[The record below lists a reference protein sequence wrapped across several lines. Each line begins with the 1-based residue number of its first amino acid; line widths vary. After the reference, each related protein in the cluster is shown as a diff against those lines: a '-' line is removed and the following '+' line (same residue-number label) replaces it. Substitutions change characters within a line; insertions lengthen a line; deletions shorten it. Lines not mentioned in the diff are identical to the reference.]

1 VLIFFKTL
9 AYFYKVAIK
18 FFSKIKKIIG
28 EIIMAKHQFQT
39 EVGQL
44 LHLMTHSLYSNKE
57 IFIRELVS
65 NSSDAIDKLNYLRLT
80 DENLKDAY
88 ADWKGEVNITF
99 DEADKS
105 LTIIDNGV
113 GMNDEDLIASIGT
126 IAKSGT
132 KSFVEALTGDAKKD
146 SNLIGQF
153 GVGFYSVFMVASRVD
168 VISKKAGEE
177 VAYKWSS
184 DGTGEFDL
192 APCTKESSG
201 TVIYIKLKDE
211 EASEFADKHRIKN
224 IVGKYSNHIAY
235 PIFLNYKEEV
245 TETLS
250 EEDKKAG
257 KEAAKSIED
266 KREKINEATALWMQA
281 KAKLKADE
289 YNDFYKSISHD
300 STDPMLT
307 IHTKVEGVNEY
318 TTLFYIPKTA
328 PMDMY
333 RADFQP
339 GVKLYVKRVFI
350 TDSEKELLPT
360 YLRFVRGI
368 IDSEDLPLNVS
379 REILQENRVLANIKQ
394 SSVKKI
400 LSEIK
405 KLAKDEEKYAEFI
418 AQYIRPLKEGVYQ
431 DHMNKEAI
439 LDLLRYK
446 SSTIEKMTSLEAYKE
461 RADSE
466 QKAIYYIVGE
476 NEKILRSSPLLESY
490 NKNNIEVLILDDK
503 EIDEI
508 ITPTMGAYKEWE
520 FKDIT
525 ACEPPK
531 VEQTEEAKKE
541 VEEKFESILA
551 KIKDKLGD
559 AVKEVKITNRLS
571 ESPSCVVKDV
581 ADGQMAQMMQ
591 MMRAMGQEMPESA
604 PILEINPEHEI
615 VKKLNGCPDD
625 STIEDVSWILL
636 DQAKLSEGMEI
647 TDTVAFAK
655 RLSRITAKAL

>member
-1 VLIFFKTL
+1 
-9 AYFYKVAIK
+9 
-18 FFSKIKKIIG
+18 
-28 EIIMAKHQFQT
+28 MAKHQFQT

-65 NSSDAIDKLNYLRLT
+65 NASDAIDKLNYLRLT
-80 DENLKDAY
+80 DENLKDKY
-88 ADWKGEVNITF
+88 ADWKGEINISF
-99 DEADKS
+99 DEKDKS
-105 LTIIDNGV
+105 LSIIDNGI
-113 GMNDEDLIASIGT
+113 GMNEADLIASIGT

-153 GVGFYSVFMVASRVD
+153 GVGFYSVFMVADKVD

-177 VAYKWSS
+177 QAYKWSS
-184 DGTGEFDL
+184 TGTGEFDL
-192 APCTKESSG
+192 TPCTKESNG

-211 EASEFADKHRIKN
+211 EAGEFASKYRIKN
-224 IVGKYSNHIAY
+224 IVEKYSNHIAY
-235 PIFLNYKEEV
+235 PIFLNYDEEV
-245 TETLS
+245 SEPLS
-250 EEDKKAG
+250 EEDEKAG
-257 KEAAKSIED
+257 KKPEKRIER
-266 KREKINEATALWMQA
+266 KHEQINAATALWMQP
-281 KAKLKADE
+281 KAKLKEQD

-300 STDPMLT
+300 SSDPMLT
-307 IHTKVEGVNEY
+307 IHTKTEGVNEY
-318 TTLFYIPKTA
+318 TTLFYIPKIA

-333 RADFQP
+333 RADFQS

-350 TDSEKELLPT
+350 TDDEKELLPI

-379 REILQENRVLANIKQ
+379 REILQENRILANIKQ

-405 KLAKDEEKYAEFI
+405 KLSKDEEKYAEFV

-431 DHMNKEAI
+431 DYTNKEAI
-439 LDLLRYK
+439 LELLRYK
-446 SSTIEKMTSLEAYKE
+446 STKTEIGKMTSLEAYKE
-461 RADSE
+461 RANSE

-476 NEKILRSSPLLESY
+476 NEKVLRNSPLLESY
-490 NKNNIEVLILDDK
+490 KKNDIEVLILDDK

-508 ITPTMGAYKEWE
+508 ITPAIGAFKEWE

-525 ACEPPK
+525 AIEPPK
-531 VEQTEEAKKE
+531 VEQSEEEKKE
-541 VEEKFESILA
+541 VEEKFQDILT

-559 AVKEVKITNRLS
+559 AVKDVKVTSRLS
-571 ESPSCVVKDV
+571 ESPSCVVKDA
-581 ADGQMAQMMQ
+581 ADAQMAAMAHMF
-591 MMRAMGQEMPESA
+591 RAMGQAMPESA

-615 VKKLNGCPDD
+615 VKKLNGCADE

-647 TDTVAFAK
+647 TDTVAFAQ

>member
-1 VLIFFKTL
+1 
-9 AYFYKVAIK
+9 
-18 FFSKIKKIIG
+18 
-28 EIIMAKHQFQT
+28 MAKHQFQT

-65 NSSDAIDKLNYLRLT
+65 NASDAIDKLNYLRLT
-80 DENLKDAY
+80 DENLKDKY
-88 ADWKGEVNITF
+88 TDWKGEINISF
-99 DEADKS
+99 DEKDKS
-105 LTIIDNGV
+105 LSIIDNGI
-113 GMNDEDLIASIGT
+113 GMNEADLIASIGT

-153 GVGFYSVFMVASRVD
+153 GVGFYSVFMVADKVD

-177 VAYKWSS
+177 QAYKWSS
-184 DGTGEFDL
+184 TGTGEFDL
-192 APCTKESSG
+192 TPCTKESNG

-211 EASEFADKHRIKN
+211 EAGEFASKYRIKN
-224 IVGKYSNHIAY
+224 IVEKYSNHIAY
-235 PIFLNYKEEV
+235 PIFLNYDEEV
-245 TETLS
+245 SEPLS
-250 EEDKKAG
+250 EEDEKAG
-257 KEAAKSIED
+257 KKPEKKIER
-266 KREKINEATALWMQA
+266 KHEQINAATALWMQP
-281 KAKLKADE
+281 KVKLKEQD

-300 STDPMLT
+300 SSDPMLT
-307 IHTKVEGVNEY
+307 IHTKTEGVNEY
-318 TTLFYIPKTA
+318 TTLFYIPKIA

-333 RADFQP
+333 RADFQS

-350 TDSEKELLPT
+350 TDDEKELLPI

-379 REILQENRVLANIKQ
+379 REILQENRILANIKQ

-405 KLAKDEEKYAEFI
+405 KLSKDEEKYAEFV

-431 DHMNKEAI
+431 DYTNKEAI
-439 LDLLRYK
+439 LELLRYK
-446 SSTIEKMTSLEAYKE
+446 STKTEIGKMTSLEAYKE
-461 RADSE
+461 RANSE

-476 NEKILRSSPLLESY
+476 NEKVLRNSPLLESY
-490 NKNNIEVLILDDK
+490 KKNDIEVLILDDK

-508 ITPTMGAYKEWE
+508 ITPAIGAFKEWE

-525 ACEPPK
+525 AIEPPK
-531 VEQTEEAKKE
+531 VEQSEEEKKE
-541 VEEKFESILA
+541 VEEKFQDILS

-559 AVKEVKITNRLS
+559 AVKDVKVTSRLS
-571 ESPSCVVKDV
+571 ESPSCVVKDA
-581 ADGQMAQMMQ
+581 ADAQMAAMAHMF
-591 MMRAMGQEMPESA
+591 RAMGQAMPESA

-615 VKKLNGCPDD
+615 VKKLNGCADEA
-625 STIEDVSWILL
+625 TIEDVSWILL

-647 TDTVAFAK
+647 TDTVAFAQ